1 MSSVLRIKYAGCRK
15 AGKLAFQLALLWNV
29 DQEQF
34 VLQEIMWPSVLV
46 LQDCSLVIH
55 MEVPK
60 DVRKS
65 IA

>member
-1 MSSVLRIKYAGCRK
+1 MSSVLRIKYVGCRK
-15 AGKLAFQLALLWNV
+15 AGKLAFPLVLLCNV

>member
-1 MSSVLRIKYAGCRK
+1 MSSVLRIKYVGCRK
-15 AGKLAFQLALLWNV
+15 AGKLAFPLVLLCNV

-34 VLQEIMWPSVLV
+34 AQQEIMWPSVLV

>member
-1 MSSVLRIKYAGCRK
+1 MSSVLRIKYADCRK
-15 AGKLAFQLALLWNV
+15 AAKLAFPLVLLYNV

-34 VLQEIMWPSVLV
+34 AQQEIMWPSVLV

-55 MEVPK
+55 MEVLK

>member
-1 MSSVLRIKYAGCRK
+1 MSSVLRIRYAGCPK
-15 AGKLAFQLALLWNV
+15 AEKLAFPLVLLCNV

-34 VLQEIMWPSVLV
+34 APQEIMWPSVLV

-55 MEVPK
+55 MEALK

>member
-1 MSSVLRIKYAGCRK
+1 MSSVLRIKYADCRK
-15 AGKLAFQLALLWNV
+15 AGKLAFPLVLLCSV

-34 VLQEIMWPSVLV
+34 VLLETMWPSVLV
-46 LQDCSLVIH
+46 LQDYSLGIH
-55 MEVPK
+55 MEVLK